1 MKSLTLVYL
10 LFLVLAEVKLS
21 KTADILSTKVITK
34 IPSCTNTSLSVTSK
48 TTCLFGST
56 LVHTVY
62 SKTENGKPCTVT
74 TQKCKQYTIC
84 PPKRISTDCNSGY
97 TQSMRTFLST
107 YGGSTCIGALPTC
120 VTTSKTIPSCTIGT
134 KTIPLT
140 KSTKCVPSASM
151 ISTVLTSSQSGEPCT
166 IRTQVCGTTTTTPT
180 KIPSCTINTKTIPLT
195 KSTKCVPSASMIS
208 TVLTSTQSGKP
219 CTIRT
224 QVCGTKTI
232 PNPEVT
238 ACTDLIPRPT
248 CLPGHDVTSVP
259 YSKTSSNG
267 VVTCTGVQF
276 VCTEKNPIT
285 TECIPQKVTVTVTEK
300 QTTTI
305 RETIT
310 VTVKGPTVTPEQHC
324 ANKWAQCGGV
334 GFNGP
339 TCCQSGSTCRKLNEY
354 YSQCI

>member
-166 IRTQVCGTTTTTPT
+166 IRTQVCGT
-180 KIPSCTINTKTIPLT
+180 
-195 KSTKCVPSASMIS
+195 
-208 TVLTSTQSGKP
+208 
-219 CTIRT
+219 
-224 QVCGTKTI
+224 KTI

-339 TCCQSGSTCRKLNEY
+339 TCCQSRLKKILLLLNVFLKK
-354 YSQCI
+354 SR